1 MVLKHRTDVSQ
12 QNDWRFCVTF
22 RKSGRK
28 ILKHVE
34 FDAQGLALVHI
45 PFILARPPERAPFD
59 DLQALNIDPA
69 RLEQLDMLFWKIIAH
84 NPNEVNRRQ
93 QARSNRCIRRRAT
106 KQFMVLFQ
114 FCFDAINGN
123 GTYDQDGHKL
133 FDETQIRLAQTESLK
148 SKRIAILGIILCA
161 SGAAA
166 STVDDLKDLDF
177 LVSTVRENY
186 AGFDDK
192 VTPDLEPQLATLTGQ
207 MREKAG

>member
-1 MVLKHRTDVSQ
+1 MHTTPS
-12 QNDWRFCVTF
+12 
-22 RKSGRK
+22 
-28 ILKHVE
+28 H
-34 FDAQGLALVHI
+34 
-45 PFILARPPERAPFD
+45 
-59 DLQALNIDPA
+59 QA
-69 RLEQLDMLFWKIIAH
+69 
-84 NPNEVNRRQ
+84 
-93 QARSNRCIRRRAT
+93 
-106 KQFMVLFQ
+106 VLFQ

-207 MREKAG
+207 MREKAGRGDEFQLLQQMREWTDFFKDSRLQILLYERPSCRVFT